1 MALRRSV
8 PPFVFVA
15 ALAAAYC
22 SSLAAAPEYKPLQG
36 QYAVAGKTLI
46 DPPDAEAKD
55 THAYFEL
62 DGSAARDLWRALKV
76 KAQADACGDPGDRV
90 KRSGGLQCSES
101 AGAKDYHCR
110 FGIELGT
117 ARVVDGGAC

>member
-1 MALRRSV
+1 MLRQSTAV
-8 PPFVFVA
+8 ACAVAVGVLVGATPLVA
-15 ALAAAYC
+15 APKYQ
-22 SSLAAAPEYKPLQG
+22 PLQG

-46 DPPDAEAKD
+46 DPPDSEAHD

-76 KAQADACGDPGDRV
+76 KAQADACGEPGDRV
-90 KRSGGLQCSES
+90 KRSGGLQCSAA
-101 AGAKDYHCR
+101 AGGKDYHCR